1 MHLTTDDTDLKNQS
15 NLWLKFDR
23 KKQID
28 AWVSTDYNL
37 HMMNN
42 DQQWQAV
49 VAKDATFDGQFVF
62 AVSST
67 GVYCRPSCPSRR
79 AHRERVRFFDL
90 PEAAEQAGF
99 RACLRC
105 QPKRA
110 RVLDPQ
116 IDLVQRVCR
125 LLDETE
131 SDTPKLAELASH
143 AGVSVFHLQR
153 TFKRVM
159 GISPR
164 QYMAARKFGNFK
176 ALVRKGESV
185 TNSLYESGFNSSSRL
200 YEYASEELGMT
211 PATYSR
217 GGRDVNI
224 TYTIVDSTM
233 GRLLVAVTERGVCA
247 VRMGDDDADL
257 EKDLREEFPHAQITR
272 EDSALR
278 ETVEKILNHLDK
290 NEPRL
295 DLPLDIRAT
304 AFQRQV
310 WEKLRAIPYGQTV
323 SYGDVAKSL
332 GKPGAVRAVGR
343 ACATNPVA
351 LVIPCHRVVREDQSL
366 GGYRWGLDRKKKL
379 LEHERRRPILSS
391 ESALEEAGGRRR
403 E

>member
-1 MHLTTDDTDLKNQS
+1 MNRIS
-15 NLWLKFDR
+15 NDEQL
-23 KKQID
+23 
-28 AWVSTDYNL
+28 
-37 HMMNN
+37 
-42 DQQWQAV
+42 WQAV
-49 VAKDATFDGQFVF
+49 VSKDARFDGQFVF

-79 AHRERVRFFDL
+79 AHRERVSFFDL

-105 QPKRA
+105 QPRRA

-116 IDLVQRVCR
+116 MELVQRVCS
-125 LLDETE
+125 LLNSSDSETV
-131 SDTPKLAELASH
+131 KLAELASH

-164 QYMAARKFGNFK
+164 QYLAARRFGNFK
-176 ALVRKGESV
+176 ALVRKGDSV
-185 TNSLYESGFNSSSRL
+185 TTALYESGFNSSSRL

-217 GGRDVNI
+217 GGRGVNI
-224 TYTIVDSTM
+224 NYTIVASSM
-233 GRLLVAVTERGVCA
+233 GRLLVAMTERGVCA
-247 VRMGDDDADL
+247 VRMCDTDAEL
-257 EKDLREEFPHAQITR
+257 EKDLRDEFPYAQIKR
-272 EDSALR
+272 DDSALR
-278 ETVEKILNHLDK
+278 EQVQKILNHLDN

-310 WEKLRAIPYGQTV
+310 WDKLRAIPYGQTV
-323 SYGDVAKSL
+323 SYGDVAKAL
-332 GKPGAVRAVGR
+332 GNPGAVRAVGR

-379 LEHERRRPILSS
+379 LD
-391 ESALEEAGGRRR
+391 R
-403 E
+403 EKR

>member
-1 MHLTTDDTDLKNQS
+1 MLNM
-15 NLWLKFDR
+15 N
-23 KKQID
+23 
-28 AWVSTDYNL
+28 VNV
-37 HMMNN
+37 NN
-42 DQQWQAV
+42 DQLWQAV
-49 VAKDATFDGQFVF
+49 VAKDASFDGQFVF

-105 QPKRA
+105 QPRRA

-116 IDLVQRVCR
+116 IELVQRVCQ
-125 LLDETE
+125 LLNSENHETL
-131 SDTPKLAELASH
+131 KLGELASQ

-164 QYMAARKFGNFK
+164 QYVAARKFGNFK

-185 TNSLYESGFNSSSRL
+185 TSSLYESGFNSSSRL

-217 GGRDVNI
+217 GGRGVNI
-224 TYTIVDSTM
+224 SYTIADSTM
-233 GRLLVAVTERGVCA
+233 GRLLVAITERGVCA
-247 VRMGDDDADL
+247 VRMSDNDAEL
-257 EKDLREEFPHAQITR
+257 EKDLREEFPHAQIKR
-272 EDSALR
+272 DDAALR
-278 ETVEKILNHLDK
+278 DTVTKVLNHLDN
-290 NEPRL
+290 NESRL

-310 WEKLRAIPYGQTV
+310 WEKLRAIPYGETV
-323 SYGDVAKSL
+323 SYGDVAKAL

-366 GGYRWGLDRKKKL
+366 GGYRWGLDRKKRL
-379 LEHERRRPILSS
+379 LDHERRGENL
-391 ESALEEAGGRRR
+391 
-403 E
+403 

>member
-1 MHLTTDDTDLKNQS
+1 MLNMNLSQHDDQL
-15 NLWLKFDR
+15 
-23 KKQID
+23 
-28 AWVSTDYNL
+28 
-37 HMMNN
+37 
-42 DQQWQAV
+42 WQAV
-49 VAKDATFDGQFVF
+49 MSKDARFDGQFVF

-79 AHRERVRFFDL
+79 AHRERVKFFDL
-90 PEAAEQAGF
+90 PEAAEEAGF

-105 QPKRA
+105 RPRSA

-116 IDLVQRVCR
+116 TKLVQSVCR
-125 LLDETE
+125 LLDSSDSETV
-131 SDTPKLAELASH
+131 KLAELAAH

-164 QYMAARKFGNFK
+164 QYLTARKFGNFK
-176 ALVRKGESV
+176 ALVRKGDSV
-185 TNSLYESGFNSSSRL
+185 TSALYESGFNSSSRL
-200 YEYASEELGMT
+200 YEHASEELGMT

-217 GGRDVNI
+217 GGLGVNI
-224 TYTIVDSTM
+224 NYTIVASSL
-233 GRLLVAVTERGVCA
+233 GRLLVAMTERGVCA
-247 VRMGDDDADL
+247 VRMGDSDAEL
-257 EKDLREEFPHAQITR
+257 ERDLREEFPQAQIKR
-272 EDSALR
+272 ADSVLR
-278 ETVEKILNHLDK
+278 EPVQKILNHLDH

-323 SYGDVAKSL
+323 SYGDVAKAL

-351 LVIPCHRVVREDQSL
+351 LVIPCHRVVREDKSL
-366 GGYRWGLDRKKKL
+366 GGYRWGLERKQKL
-379 LEHERRRPILSS
+379 LAH
-391 ESALEEAGGRRR
+391 ESARPVSSSDYALDEAGGKRRT
-403 E
+403 

>member
-1 MHLTTDDTDLKNQS
+1 MGRKIPDMLNMNV
-15 NLWLKFDR
+15 NLD
-23 KKQID
+23 
-28 AWVSTDYNL
+28 
-37 HMMNN
+37 N
-42 DQQWQAV
+42 DQLWQAV
-49 VAKDATFDGQFVF
+49 VAKDARFDGQFVF

-79 AHRERVRFFDL
+79 AQRERVRFFDL

-105 QPKRA
+105 QPRRA

-116 IDLVQRVCR
+116 IELVQRVCR

-164 QYMAARKFGNFK
+164 QYVAARKFGNFK

-185 TNSLYESGFNSSSRL
+185 TTSLYESGFNSSSRL
-200 YEYASEELGMT
+200 YEYAAEELGMT

-217 GGRDVNI
+217 GGRGVNI
-224 TYTIVDSTM
+224 SYTIVDSAM

-247 VRMGDDDADL
+247 VRMGDDDAAL
-257 EKDLREEFPHAQITR
+257 ENDLRDEFPHGQITR
-272 EDSALR
+272 DDSALR
-278 ETVEKILNHLDK
+278 DPVEKILNHLDK

-295 DLPLDIRAT
+295 ELPLDIRAT

-323 SYGDVAKSL
+323 SYAEVAKAL

-366 GGYRWGLDRKKKL
+366 GGYRWGLERKKKL
-379 LEHERRRPILSS
+379 LERERGRPFLSS
-391 ESALEEAGGRRR
+391 DSALEEAGGRRR
-403 E
+403 K

>member
-1 MHLTTDDTDLKNQS
+1 MLS
-15 NLWLKFDR
+15 
-23 KKQID
+23 
-28 AWVSTDYNL
+28 
-37 HMMNN
+37 MNRIPN
-42 DQQWQAV
+42 DEQLWQAV
-49 VAKDATFDGQFVF
+49 VSKDARFDGQFVF

-105 QPKRA
+105 QPQRA

-116 IDLVQRVCR
+116 MELVQRVCS
-125 LLDETE
+125 LLNSSDSETV
-131 SDTPKLAELASH
+131 KLAELASH

-164 QYMAARKFGNFK
+164 QYLAARRFGNFK
-176 ALVRKGESV
+176 ALVRKGDSV
-185 TNSLYESGFNSSSRL
+185 TTALYESGFNSSSRL

-217 GGRDVNI
+217 GGRGVNI
-224 TYTIVDSTM
+224 NYTTVASSM
-233 GRLLVAVTERGVCA
+233 GRLLVAMTERGVCA
-247 VRMGDDDADL
+247 VRMGDTDAEL
-257 EKDLREEFPHAQITR
+257 EKDLREEFPHAEIKR
-272 EDSALR
+272 DDSALR
-278 ETVEKILNHLDK
+278 EQVQKILSHLDN

-310 WEKLRAIPYGQTV
+310 WDKLRAIPYGQTV
-323 SYGDVAKSL
+323 SYGDVAKAL

-379 LEHERRRPILSS
+379 L
-391 ESALEEAGGRRR
+391 AR
-403 E
+403 EQKR

>member
-1 MHLTTDDTDLKNQS
+1 
-15 NLWLKFDR
+15 
-23 KKQID
+23 
-28 AWVSTDYNL
+28 
-37 HMMNN
+37 MNRIPN
-42 DQQWQAV
+42 DEQLWQAV
-49 VAKDATFDGQFVF
+49 VSKDARFDGQFVF

-105 QPKRA
+105 QPQRA

-116 IDLVQRVCR
+116 MELVQRVCSV
-125 LLDETE
+125 LNSSDSETV
-131 SDTPKLAELASH
+131 KLAELASH

-164 QYMAARKFGNFK
+164 QYLAARRFGNFK
-176 ALVRKGESV
+176 ALVRKGDSV
-185 TNSLYESGFNSSSRL
+185 TTALYESGFNSSSRL

-217 GGRDVNI
+217 GGRGMNI
-224 TYTIVDSTM
+224 NYTITDSSM
-233 GRLLVAVTERGVCA
+233 GRLLVAMTERGVCA
-247 VRMGDDDADL
+247 VRMGDADAEL
-257 EKDLREEFPHAQITR
+257 EKDLREEFPQAQIKR
-272 EDSALR
+272 DDSALR
-278 ETVEKILNHLDK
+278 EQVQKILNHLDN

-310 WEKLRAIPYGQTV
+310 WEKLRAIPYGETV
-323 SYGDVAKSL
+323 SYGDVARAL

-366 GGYRWGLDRKKKL
+366 GGYRWGLERKKKL
-379 LEHERRRPILSS
+379 LQKER
-391 ESALEEAGGRRR
+391 GR
-403 E
+403 

>member
-1 MHLTTDDTDLKNQS
+1 M
-15 NLWLKFDR
+15 NLSRSDEQF
-23 KKQID
+23 
-28 AWVSTDYNL
+28 
-37 HMMNN
+37 
-42 DQQWQAV
+42 WQAV
-49 VAKDATFDGQFVF
+49 VRKDARFDGQFVF

-90 PEAAEQAGF
+90 PAAAEQAGF

-105 QPKRA
+105 QPQRA

-116 IDLVQRVCR
+116 VELVQRVCSV
-125 LLDETE
+125 LNSSDSETV
-131 SDTPKLAELASH
+131 KLAELAAH

-164 QYMAARKFGNFK
+164 QYLAARRFGNFK
-176 ALVRKGESV
+176 SLVRKGDSV
-185 TNSLYESGFNSSSRL
+185 TSALYESGFNSSSRL

-217 GGRDVNI
+217 GGRGVNI
-224 TYTIVDSTM
+224 NYTIVASSM
-233 GRLLVAVTERGVCA
+233 GRLLVAMTERGVCA
-247 VRMGDDDADL
+247 VRMGDNDKEL
-257 EKDLREEFPHAQITR
+257 EKDLREEFPQAHIKR
-272 EDSALR
+272 DDSALR
-278 ETVEKILNHLDK
+278 EQVEKILNHLD
-290 NEPRL
+290 NHEPRL

-323 SYGDVAKSL
+323 SYGEVAKAL

-366 GGYRWGLDRKKKL
+366 GGYRWGLGRKKRL
-379 LEHERRRPILSS
+379 LETERKTK
-391 ESALEEAGGRRR
+391 
-403 E
+403 

>member
-1 MHLTTDDTDLKNQS
+1 MLS
-15 NLWLKFDR
+15 
-23 KKQID
+23 
-28 AWVSTDYNL
+28 
-37 HMMNN
+37 MNRIPN
-42 DQQWQAV
+42 DEQLWQAV
-49 VAKDATFDGQFVF
+49 VSKDARFDGQFVF

-79 AHRERVRFFDL
+79 AHRERVSFFDL

-105 QPKRA
+105 QPQRA

-116 IDLVQRVCR
+116 MELVQRVCSV
-125 LLDETE
+125 LNASDSETV
-131 SDTPKLAELASH
+131 KLAELASH

-164 QYMAARKFGNFK
+164 QYLAARRFGNFK
-176 ALVRKGESV
+176 ALVRKGDSV
-185 TNSLYESGFNSSSRL
+185 TTALYESGFNSSSRL

-217 GGRDVNI
+217 GGRGVNI
-224 TYTIVDSTM
+224 NYTITDSSM
-233 GRLLVAVTERGVCA
+233 GRLLVAMTERGVCA
-247 VRMGDDDADL
+247 VRMSDTDAEL
-257 EKDLREEFPHAQITR
+257 EKDLREEFPHAEIKR
-272 EDSALR
+272 DDSALR
-278 ETVEKILNHLDK
+278 EQLQKILNHLDH

-332 GKPGAVRAVGR
+332 GNPGAVRAVGR

-366 GGYRWGLDRKKKL
+366 GGYRWGLERKKKL
-379 LEHERRRPILSS
+379 LQKERER
-391 ESALEEAGGRRR
+391 
-403 E
+403 

>member
-1 MHLTTDDTDLKNQS
+1 MLSMNRIS
-15 NLWLKFDR
+15 NDEQL
-23 KKQID
+23 
-28 AWVSTDYNL
+28 
-37 HMMNN
+37 
-42 DQQWQAV
+42 WQAV
-49 VAKDATFDGQFVF
+49 VSKDARFDGQFVF

-105 QPKRA
+105 QPQRA

-116 IDLVQRVCR
+116 MELVQRVCSV
-125 LLDETE
+125 LNSSDSETV
-131 SDTPKLAELASH
+131 KLAELASH

-164 QYMAARKFGNFK
+164 QYLAARKFGNFK
-176 ALVRKGESV
+176 ALVRKGDSV
-185 TNSLYESGFNSSSRL
+185 TTALYESGFNSSSRL

-217 GGRDVNI
+217 GGPGVNI
-224 TYTIVDSTM
+224 NYTIVASSM
-233 GRLLVAVTERGVCA
+233 GRLLVAMTERGVCA
-247 VRMGDDDADL
+247 VRMSDTDAEL
-257 EKDLREEFPHAQITR
+257 EKDLREEFPRAQIKR
-272 EDSALR
+272 DDSALR
-278 ETVEKILNHLDK
+278 EHVQKILNHLDN

-323 SYGDVAKSL
+323 SYGDVAKAL

-366 GGYRWGLDRKKKL
+366 GGYRWGLERKKKL
-379 LEHERRRPILSS
+379 LAKERR
-391 ESALEEAGGRRR
+391 
-403 E
+403 

>member
-1 MHLTTDDTDLKNQS
+1 MLS
-15 NLWLKFDR
+15 
-23 KKQID
+23 
-28 AWVSTDYNL
+28 
-37 HMMNN
+37 MNRIPN
-42 DQQWQAV
+42 DEQLWQAV
-49 VAKDATFDGQFVF
+49 VSKDARFDGQFVF

-79 AHRERVRFFDL
+79 AHRERVTFFDL

-105 QPKRA
+105 QPQRA

-116 IDLVQRVCR
+116 MVLVQRVCSV
-125 LLDETE
+125 LNSSDSETV
-131 SDTPKLAELASH
+131 KLAELASH

-164 QYMAARKFGNFK
+164 QYLAARRFGNFK
-176 ALVRKGESV
+176 ALVRKGDSV
-185 TNSLYESGFNSSSRL
+185 TSALYESGFNSSSRL

-217 GGRDVNI
+217 GGRGVNI
-224 TYTIVDSTM
+224 NYTIVDSSM
-233 GRLLVAVTERGVCA
+233 GRLLVAMTERGVCA
-247 VRMGDDDADL
+247 VRMGDMDAEL
-257 EKDLREEFPHAQITR
+257 EKDLREEFPQAQIKR
-272 EDSALR
+272 DDSALR
-278 ETVEKILNHLDK
+278 EQVQKILNHLDN

-323 SYGDVAKSL
+323 SYGDVAKAL

-351 LVIPCHRVVREDQSL
+351 LVIPCHRGVREDQTL
-366 GGYRWGLDRKKKL
+366 GGYRWGLERKKKL
-379 LEHERRRPILSS
+379 LERERR
-391 ESALEEAGGRRR
+391 
-403 E
+403 

>member
-1 MHLTTDDTDLKNQS
+1 MLNM
-15 NLWLKFDR
+15 N
-23 KKQID
+23 
-28 AWVSTDYNL
+28 VNV
-37 HMMNN
+37 NN
-42 DQQWQAV
+42 DQLWQAV
-49 VAKDATFDGQFVF
+49 VAKDASFDGQFVF

-105 QPKRA
+105 QPQRA
-110 RVLDPQ
+110 RVVDPQ
-116 IDLVQRVCR
+116 IELVQRVCQ
-125 LLDETE
+125 LLNSEDHETL
-131 SDTPKLAELASH
+131 KLGELASQ

-164 QYMAARKFGNFK
+164 QYVAARKFGNFK
-176 ALVRKGESV
+176 ALVRRGESV

-217 GGRDVNI
+217 GGRGVNI
-224 TYTIVDSTM
+224 SYTIADSTM
-233 GRLLVAVTERGVCA
+233 GRLLVAITERGVCA
-247 VRMGDDDADL
+247 VRMSDNDAEL
-257 EKDLREEFPHAQITR
+257 EKDLREEFPHAQIKR
-272 EDSALR
+272 DDAALR
-278 ETVEKILNHLDK
+278 DTVTKVLNHLDN
-290 NEPRL
+290 NESRL

-310 WEKLRAIPYGQTV
+310 WEKLRAIPYGETV
-323 SYGDVAKSL
+323 SYGDVAKAL

-366 GGYRWGLDRKKKL
+366 GGYRWGLDRKKRL
-379 LEHERRRPILSS
+379 LDHERRGENL
-391 ESALEEAGGRRR
+391 
-403 E
+403 